1 MDIKDQYHTLS
12 KIISKELMGSATDT
26 EKEYLED
33 WLKASKDNQR
43 VYEKMKRDG
52 WYQDQQE
59 IHKRFNAAKGWAQI
73 QPKITQGPKVVW
85 MRPTYFKYAA
95 VAASI
100 LVFLSV
106 FLFKADFQAY
116 FTPGAE
122 HPIITNNNIEPGSNK
137 AILTLSDG
145 QNLVLDQ
152 QDSIQVGNAK
162 SSGKEII
169 YEDIGTD
176 DNKMAYNTLTVPR
189 GGQFSLVLS
198 DGTKVWLNADSQVR
212 YPVQFVEGQR
222 RDMELVHGEVYLDVS
237 PSTAH
242 GGASFVVKHKEQQV
256 EVLGT
261 EFNIKAYGEE
271 PKVYTT
277 LVEGKVQVQTNRG
290 EHILSP
296 GQQSILSVG
305 TGRLAVTEV
314 DVFREVSWKEGTF
327 RFKDK
332 NLKDIMQVL
341 SRWYDME
348 VVFGS
353 KDLEKKTFTGTLHKD
368 RSITEILGFLQGSIN
383 TYEINDRTIVLK

>member
-1 MDIKDQYHTLS
+1 MNIKDQYHILA

-26 EKEYLED
+26 EKEYLEN

-43 VYEKMKRDG
+43 VYEKIKRDG

-59 IHKRFNAAKGWAQI
+59 IRKQFNVTEGWAQI
-73 QPKITQGPKVVW
+73 QPKIAQGPKVVRL
-85 MRPTYFKYAA
+85 RPNHIKYAA
-95 VAASI
+95 VAASVLI
-100 LVFLSV
+100 LLSV
-106 FLFKADFQAY
+106 FLFKTDFQAY
-116 FTPGAE
+116 FTPEAE
-122 HPIITNNNIEPGSNK
+122 QPIITNNNIEPGSNK
-137 AILTLSDG
+137 ATLTLSDG

-169 YEDIGTD
+169 YADIGMD
-176 DNKMAYNTLTVPR
+176 DNKMTYNTLTVPR

-198 DGTKVWLNADSQVR
+198 DGTRIWLNADSQVR
-212 YPVQFVEGQR
+212 YPVRFGEGQR
-222 RDMELVHGEVYLDVS
+222 RDMELVYGEVYLAVS
-237 PSTAH
+237 PSAAH
-242 GGASFVVKHKEQQV
+242 SGASFVVKHKEQQV

-261 EFNIKAYGEE
+261 EFNIKAYAEE

-277 LVEGKVQVQTNRG
+277 LVEGKVQVRTNAG
-290 EHILSP
+290 EYILSP

-305 TGRLAVTEV
+305 AGRLAVSEV
-314 DVFREVSWKEGTF
+314 EVFREVSWKEGAF

-353 KDLEKKTFTGTLHKD
+353 KDLEKKTFTGTLYKD
-368 RSITEILGFLQGSIN
+368 QSIGEILGFLQGSIT